1 MGIDQQLDQIDPVD
15 RVLAWTA
22 LLDFDRAQLLQLRYE
37 IDMQIRRLDYQ
48 ERESKLLATDSIPF

>member
-1 MGIDQQLDQIDPVD
+1 MSVDEQLDQIDPVD
-15 RVLAWTA
+15 RVVAWTA

-48 ERESKLLATDSIPF
+48 EREAKLLATDSIPF